1 MRSIFKFAAGIVI
14 GTIGC
19 YYLLP
24 EKIVIEKQTE
34 RVEVP
39 VEKVVVKEIKVPIV
53 ETKTVVKEIKVP
65 EIVEKVV
72 IKEKEI
78 EG

>member
-1 MRSIFKFAAGIVI
+1 MRSIVKFIAGIVI

-19 YYLLP
+19 YYIIP

-39 VEKVVVKEIKVPIV
+39 VERVVVKEIKVPII
-53 ETKTVVKEIKVP
+53 ETKTIVKEIKVP
-65 EIVEKVV
+65 
-72 IKEKEI
+72 
-78 EG
+78 

>member
-1 MRSIFKFAAGIVI
+1 MHSIKFAAGVII

-19 YYLLP
+19 YFLAP

-39 VEKVVVKEIKVPIV
+39 VERIIVKEIKICRN
-53 ETKTVVKEIKVP
+53 
-65 EIVEKVV
+65 
-72 IKEKEI
+72 
-78 EG
+78 